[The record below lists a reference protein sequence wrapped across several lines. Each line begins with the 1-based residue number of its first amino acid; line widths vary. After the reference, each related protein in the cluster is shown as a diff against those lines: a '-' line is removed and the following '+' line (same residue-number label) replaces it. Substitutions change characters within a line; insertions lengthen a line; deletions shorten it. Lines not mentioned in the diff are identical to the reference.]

1 MLISDSIR
9 KSIRWLMY
17 DNMLNAKLFHS
28 FFLNELWRFSSF
40 KQKECFIFDEDGV
53 KLLYFLMALKQWR
66 VPHLFYL

>member
-17 DNMLNAKLFHS
+17 DNMLNAKLFHL

-40 KQKECFIFDEDGV
+40 KQRECFIFDEDGM
-53 KLLYFLMALKQWR
+53 KLLYFLVALKQWR
-66 VPHLFYL
+66 MPRLFYL